1 MKRNIY
7 LFLTTSLLILSI
19 ISCVKREYDEP
30 PAVTIPTGNIL
41 TISDL
46 YQIYQ
51 DSVLAQGVSEYKFTE
66 DYSVYAVVTMDD
78 KLGNIYKTAYIQD
91 GNNAMKLHMLSSG
104 GLYQGDSIRIY
115 LKGLLLMDY
124 NGILQLDSV
133 NVDKHIFKQATEK
146 EISPKTV
153 TITELNSHINDPEYL
168 CKLVKLDSVQFANPN
183 QTYADANNLDS
194 RNVILRDIDL
204 NEIIVRNSGYATF
217 AGDSLPSGSG
227 SIIAIMGKYGSDIQL
242 YIRSTDE
249 VMFDNPRFTDPYL
262 EKNFDDGSITSGG
275 WTQQNVI
282 GSILWSLYGSSGDYV
297 ASISN
302 YNNNVN
308 TACETWLISPAM
320 DLSSAIHPI
329 LTFRNAKNYVGPDLE
344 CQISVDYDGTS
355 DPTTATWTTLSFIK
369 SSGAFTFVNSGDID
383 LSNYIS
389 AQVYLAFK
397 YTGSSSDGATWEVDD
412 VLVMEN

>member
-91 GNNAMKLHMLSSG
+91 GNNAMKLHTLSSG

-262 EKNFDDGSITSGG
+262 DKNFDDGSITSGG
-275 WTQQNVI
+275 WTQQNVT
-282 GSILWSLYGSSGDYV
+282 GSILWSLYGSSG
-297 ASISN
+297 
-302 YNNNVN
+302 
-308 TACETWLISPAM
+308 
-320 DLSSAIHPI
+320 
-329 LTFRNAKNYVGPDLE
+329 
-344 CQISVDYDGTS
+344 
-355 DPTTATWTTLSFIK
+355 
-369 SSGAFTFVNSGDID
+369 
-383 LSNYIS
+383 
-389 AQVYLAFK
+389 
-397 YTGSSSDGATWEVDD
+397 
-412 VLVMEN
+412 